1 MSLGVKE
8 ERKMTGVK
16 LPAGVVGA
24 SAVLG
29 NHVASGTLP
38 FTGVAL
44 GVYVAAGTGLV
55 LSGVALRVFGKSGSR
70 QSDEAV

>member
-1 MSLGVKE
+1 
-8 ERKMTGVK
+8 MTGVK

-24 SAVLG
+24 SAVIG

-44 GVYVAAGTGLV
+44 GVYVTAGTGLV
-55 LSGVALRVFGKSGSR
+55 LTGVALRAFGRSKP
-70 QSDEAV
+70 QPDQAI

>member
-1 MSLGVKE
+1 
-8 ERKMTGVK
+8 MTGVK

-24 SAVLG
+24 SAVIG

-38 FTGVAL
+38 FTGAAL

-55 LSGVALRVFGKSGSR
+55 LTGVAFRVFGRSR
-70 QSDEAV
+70 PQMTDSRLP